1 MLKTKHIVEMN
12 QLGIHLTLRWYVRH
26 QILWFLFGSVLSC
39 AASVVCII
47 VTSFGVDRL
56 GVGDDYGDD
65 GITYA
70 HGDPAR
76 PGNRTG
82 EKGVDDGSGVVTA
95 NIFISAVAELVWSA
109 YSVQVAY
116 KGTRYNASLN

>member
-1 MLKTKHIVEMN
+1 MLKTKHTVEIN

-39 AASVVCII
+39 AASVACIT

-56 GVGDDYGDD
+56 RAGDDYGDD

-70 HGDPAR
+70 HGDPR

-95 NIFISAVAELVWSA
+95 NIFISAVAELAWSV

-116 KGTRYNASLN
+116 KGTRYNV

>member
-1 MLKTKHIVEMN
+1 MLKTKHTVEMN

-39 AASVVCII
+39 AASVACIT
-47 VTSFGVDRL
+47 VTSFSVGRL
-56 GVGDDYGDD
+56 RAGDDHGDD

-70 HGDPAR
+70 HGDPRPR

-82 EKGVDDGSGVVTA
+82 EKGADGGSGVVTA
-95 NIFISAVAELVWSA
+95 NIFISAVAELAWSV

-116 KGTRYNASLN
+116 KGTR